1 MYKNIFSRHT
11 FAIYGNQML
20 TNHIN
25 LMVSEHSCNLQQNTV
40 TMAKEKGEIYD
51 VSWGNEEEE
60 KKAIKGTAGHTRQEG
75 EFLAG

>member
-1 MYKNIFSRHT
+1 MYKNIFSRRT

-25 LMVSEHSCNLQQNTV
+25 LMESEHSCNLQQSTV
-40 TMAKEKGEIYD
+40 TMAKEKGKNYE
-51 VSWGNEEEE
+51 VSWGTEEEE
-60 KKAIKGTAGHTRQEG
+60 KKVIKGTAGRTRQEG